1 MIDLKQ
7 SIQITSSF
15 EHYQRDFTP
24 AISSDKS
31 VEVYNKIQQIVFEEA
46 KKYTGKNKKTVENIA
61 KRIIPTQ
68 SLKDVLCKVYEGYK
82 EWRGLAPI
90 LDEWFKGRVS
100 QLAQTINDW
109 RNELAH
115 ANCKFVPTQDVIT
128 SVRLLE
134 CVNYCIIFRRAGYD
148 DMEIKAYIEDAAL
161 LR

>member
-1 MIDLKQ
+1 MCI
-7 SIQITSSF
+7 
-15 EHYQRDFTP
+15 R
-24 AISSDKS
+24 A
-31 VEVYNKIQQIVFEEA
+31 V
-46 KKYTGKNKKTVENIA
+46 
-61 KRIIPTQ
+61 
-68 SLKDVLCKVYEGYK
+68 CKVYKGYK
-82 EWRGLAPI
+82 EWRGLASI

-115 ANCKFVPTQDVIT
+115 ASCKFVPTQDVIT

-148 DMEIKAYIEDAAL
+148 DMEIKAYIENAAL